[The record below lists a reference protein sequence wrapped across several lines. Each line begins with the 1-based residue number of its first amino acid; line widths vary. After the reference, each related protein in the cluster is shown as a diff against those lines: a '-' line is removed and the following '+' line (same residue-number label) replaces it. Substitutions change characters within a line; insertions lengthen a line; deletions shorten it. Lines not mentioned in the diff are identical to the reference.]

1 MVTAQGGRAG
11 TAGERAVSHPRPGT
25 VQSCYPSPSSPGCAS
40 PAKEVAASPSSW
52 GEATPWVR
60 RHQAGSTWP
69 LKVSRE
75 TREVTLPQEKTGPK
89 LQLDENG
96 TESSEIANPEAHPCV
111 EKAQEPSLSQVPSRT
126 LGWLAENSC
135 PFWFLGRC
143 SAYEVLGECPDLG
156 QRRPASQA
164 PLGDPHRPWR
174 DSQSERGREQRFTQ
188 ASRPQRR
195 RAGQLLLPDIQM
207 DPACWPRE
215 PPPGSQR
222 GARQ

>member
-96 TESSEIANPEAHPCV
+96 TESSEIANPEAHTTALACPGLPGAPGHFRVSLLAPC
-111 EKAQEPSLSQVPSRT
+111 SWLSPASA
-126 LGWLAENSC
+126 LGWVAAPEDSDALAC
-135 PFWFLGRC
+135 RPILG
-143 SAYEVLGECPDLG
+143 
-156 QRRPASQA
+156 
-164 PLGDPHRPWR
+164 
-174 DSQSERGREQRFTQ
+174 
-188 ASRPQRR
+188 
-195 RAGQLLLPDIQM
+195 
-207 DPACWPRE
+207 
-215 PPPGSQR
+215 
-222 GARQ
+222 GAQ